1 MTSIIVAPRALI
13 AYVVVIAGSVFLY
26 AFWST
31 SPLVKLIQLRK
42 QHAASMHP
50 TDGNHTLQ
58 LQPIEVGMELNVF
71 VTADQLK
78 SARGWLFAVGTCR
91 GCDRTTALNMFHVFL
106 NAGVAPI
113 ILASGA
119 DQSVNDFAK
128 ETGLE
133 VVVDSD
139 AWALFCDQFCPRAI
153 KISDGKVVEWVM
165 TQPSLAELS
174 KEVLKR

>member
-1 MTSIIVAPRALI
+1 MTSVIGGPRVLI

-31 SPLVKLIQLRK
+31 SPLVKLIELRR

-50 TDGNHTLQ
+50 TDGNNT
-58 LQPIEVGMELNVF
+58 LQPIEVGMELNVS

-78 SARGWLFAVGTCR
+78 SAQGWLFAVGTCR
-91 GCDRTTALNMFHVFL
+91 GCERTTALNVFHVFQ

-128 ETGLE
+128 EIGLE

-139 AWALFCDQFCPRAI
+139 SWALVCGQFCPRAI

-174 KEVLKR
+174 KEVLKQ